1 MGVRHS
7 RRLVGLRKVSR
18 QQWDSGHVFE
28 DEIGV
33 SPSLSPKT
41 PNISVPYGALVPEGT
56 DGILGAGRHIAC
68 NGAFGSKRPVRMRC
82 R

>member
-41 PNISVPYGALVPEGT
+41 PALSFPM
-56 DGILGAGRHIAC
+56 LR
-68 NGAFGSKRPVRMRC
+68 
-82 R
+82 